1 MSTMTIWKKIGW
13 VLATVGILIIDLLP
27 NDLANL
33 AYLLSRQESLAQ
45 VVGLIGMVGSV
56 SLIIWLAYRAK
67 LFTKDKISIKSLL
80 LTLLLGF
87 LLITIFNLL
96 GQAVMQLTDNTQMTN
111 QTSIQSSLKTMPIFT
126 IVYGML
132 VAPVLEE
139 IIFRG
144 YIFKK
149 WFPHHDYWALAVSSI
164 LFALLHMGTT
174 PGSFI
179 VYGGM
184 GVVFGLAYLYNGKNI
199 KYSIALHLFNNFF
212 ALLAMLMLLLG

>member
-1 MSTMTIWKKIGW
+1 MNAWKKVGW
-13 VLATVGILIIDLLP
+13 VLATVGILIVDLLP
-27 NDLANL
+27 NDLASL
-33 AYLLSRQESLAQ
+33 TYLLSGQGSLAQ

-56 SLIIWLAYRAK
+56 SLIFWLACRNK
-67 LFTKDKISIKSLL
+67 IFTKDKISVKN
-80 LTLLLGF
+80 
-87 LLITIFNLL
+87 LLITLLVGFLVITAFNIL
-96 GQAVMQLTDNTQMTN
+96 GQIVMRLTDNAQMTN
-111 QTSIQSSLKTMPIFT
+111 QDSIQSTLKLMPIFM

-164 LFALLHMGTT
+164 LFALLHQGIT

-179 VYGGM
+179 IYGGM
-184 GVVFGLAYLYNGKNI
+184 SFVFGLAYLYNGKNL

-212 ALLAMLMLLLG
+212 ALLAMLMMLLG